1 MFAADQP
8 NANLYDERNSPN
20 TPFFWEEYEDP
31 FFQEE
36 ILLNPMSPN
45 NVATFDDPNNLLYGS
60 RYERPPFPL
69 PTPQSFAMSP
79 SPYTV
84 HPHIY
89 RRPYPQYEPPRIAEG
104 FVRTPSPRY
113 DFGIHSMHQP
123 VPASMP
129 MGTIAPPPSM
139 PMGTIAPPPSLPMG
153 MIAPPPSLPMDTI
166 APPPSL
172 PMSTIAPPPSLPM
185 GTIAPPP
192 SLPMSTI
199 AAPPSSP
206 VSTIAAPPSSPVST
220 TAPHPPAPT
229 PLPQSQMMSI
239 PSSNKK
245 HKKGMNKNN
254 KKEVN
259 ASMYKIDLYRT
270 LTGKDMRMTLMI
282 RNIPNG
288 Y

>member
-8 NANLYDERNSPN
+8 NANLYVERNSPN

-84 HPHIY
+84 PPHIY

-123 VPASMP
+123 VPTSMP
-129 MGTIAPPPSM
+129 MGTIAP
-139 PMGTIAPPPSLPMG
+139 
-153 MIAPPPSLPMDTI
+153 
-166 APPPSL
+166 
-172 PMSTIAPPPSLPM
+172 
-185 GTIAPPP
+185 
-192 SLPMSTI
+192 
-199 AAPPSSP
+199 PPSSP

-220 TAPHPPAPT
+220 TAPRPPAPT
-229 PLPQSQMMSI
+229 PLPQPQMMSI

-254 KKEVN
+254 KKELN

>member
-8 NANLYDERNSPN
+8 NANLYVERNSPN

-84 HPHIY
+84 PPHIY

-123 VPASMP
+123 VPTSMP
-129 MGTIAPPPSM
+129 MGTV
-139 PMGTIAPPPSLPMG
+139 APPPSLPMG
-153 MIAPPPSLPMDTI
+153 
-166 APPPSL
+166 
-172 PMSTIAPPPSLPM
+172 TIAPPPSLPM

-192 SLPMSTI
+192 SLPMGTI
-199 AAPPSSP
+199 APPPSMPMGTVAPPPSSP

-229 PLPQSQMMSI
+229 PLPQPQVMSI

-254 KKEVN
+254 KKELN